1 MAIDS
6 KDNAKIFVEEIR
18 KIIDQHTQR
27 LSKEKICEID
37 SVNEDGTLNVYIE
50 NDMSNVVHNVVN
62 ESRYNFKKGDRGYIY
77 LIGGKLSNSFVFAK
91 CSPKYSDQPQFDVDS
106 IMDEV
111 DSKIRSFVQNINITP
126 TPTPTPEPEGTA
138 IVLIE
143 DSGDVVIDLSD
154 NTDYTLTSNNITSI
168 TINIPASVGHGFHC
182 GLNFKNISDQISLI
196 INNSASR
203 LYPTKLIC
211 NSIVVEEYNPTADTI
226 AQSVIMCDGLCV
238 AMYLNEV

>member
-6 KDNAKIFVEEIR
+6 RDNAKIFVEEIR

-50 NDMSNVVHNVVN
+50 NDMSNIVHDVVN
-62 ESRYNFKKGDRGYIY
+62 ESRYNFQKGDRGYIY
-77 LIGGKLSNSFVFAK
+77 LIGGKLSNAFVFAK
-91 CSPKYSDQPQFDVDS
+91 CSPKKSDDQEFDKEGLIEDVVS
-106 IMDEV
+106 RVRSMIMTQ
-111 DSKIRSFVQNINITP
+111 STP
-126 TPTPTPEPEGTA
+126 TSDETV

-143 DSGDVVIDLSD
+143 DSGDIVIDLSD

-168 TINIPASVGHGFHC
+168 TINIPASVDHGFHC

-196 INNSASR
+196 INNSASA
-203 LYPTKLIC
+203 LYPTRLIC
-211 NSIVVEEYNPTADTI
+211 NSIVVDEYNPTADTI